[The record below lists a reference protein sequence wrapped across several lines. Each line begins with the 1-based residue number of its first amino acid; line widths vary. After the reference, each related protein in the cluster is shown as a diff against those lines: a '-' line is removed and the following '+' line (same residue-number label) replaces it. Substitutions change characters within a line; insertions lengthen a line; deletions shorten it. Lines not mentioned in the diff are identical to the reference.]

1 MCRPCKSPSDQ
12 GLSESWGF
20 SKKVLGMGETESGAG
35 LALRSPRKGPR
46 RKAFSGRAGLTLVEM
61 LVATTLTL
69 LLMAAAVQVFGL
81 IGDSVNDSRAT
92 LEMNERLRAAV
103 RRLQWDLEG
112 LTVPLPIQPP
122 VKIDE
127 NPGYFEYVEGPIG
140 VPFQPHEVPLQPHE
154 VAVDSTTGA
163 PDTAVIDFDDIL
175 MFTSRSVDRPFVGKL
190 KDTVV
195 SSPVAEVAWFVRG
208 GRLYRRVLLVLP
220 AASFSGVTRQNFYL
234 NNDVS
239 ARGTGSAIMA
249 NTLSD
254 LTLRQNRYGH
264 PTDTFP
270 FDIRRWGC
278 LELPTGLKLPTGLPP
293 TLGETSTTTTGW
305 LGYSPTTPASVKAP
319 IDLLYNPQPQ
329 DGVLS
334 GGTLGPRAYEDV
346 ILDHVV
352 GFDVKAWDPSA
363 PVYGRS
369 GSQVAVGN
377 YVDLGTFSYSSPDS
391 RSKLTVTYDSWSTA
405 YWSSIQADGFDSNGD
420 GVVDDSNEVDV
431 SNESV
436 QAPPFRMPLRGI
448 QVKIRVREP
457 DSRQVREVTLI
468 QDFVPK

>member
-140 VPFQPHEVPLQPHE
+140 VTSQPHH
-154 VAVDSTTGA
+154 VAVDSTTD
-163 PDTAVIDFDDIL
+163 PPTRDTAVIDFDDIL

-190 KDTVV
+190 NGTVV

-220 AASFSGVTRQNFYL
+220 AASFTGVTRQNFYL

-239 ARGTGSAIMA
+239 ARGTGSVIMA
-249 NTLSD
+249 NTLAD

-270 FDIRRWGC
+270 FDIRRWGH
-278 LELPTGLKLPTGLPP
+278 LVGLP
-293 TLGETSTTTTGW
+293 TLGETSTTTRGW
-305 LGYSPTTPASVKAP
+305 LGYSPPTPVTTPSDFP
-319 IDLLYNPQPQ
+319 SIDLLYNPQPQ

-391 RSKLTVTYDSWSTA
+391 RSGLTATYDSWSTA
-405 YWSSIQADGFDSNGD
+405 YWGSIQADGFDSNGD
-420 GVVDDSNEVDV
+420 GVVDD